1 MSRLRKAKTPALAC
15 ECQSKVA
22 AGACNLRIVPV
33 STDVREASKH
43 NEIQQLAVG
52 ERLQGLFFPH
62 LAQVDAHA
70 HGDGYHVHPAVPNR
84 VAHISQLHDE
94 LEPHGLA
101 ARLSLTPGG
110 DAPAVT
116 AALRREHLTQLVRDG
131 VVDIEVPLDQ
141 GTFRLHSTAPGR
153 ITAVEYVQ

>member
-15 ECQSKVA
+15 ECQSNAA
-22 AGACNLRIVPV
+22 AGACNLRIVPN
-33 STDVREASKH
+33 STDVREVSNH

-52 ERLQGLFFPH
+52 ERLQQLFFPH
-62 LAQVDAHA
+62 LTKVDAHT
-70 HGDGYHVHPAVPNR
+70 HGDGYHVHPAAPGR
-84 VAHISQLHDE
+84 VAHFSQLHDE

-101 ARLSLTPGG
+101 ARLSLAPGG

-116 AALRREHLTQLVRDG
+116 ASLRREHLTQLVRDG
-131 VVDIEVPLDQ
+131 VVDIEVPLNK

-153 ITAVEYVQ
+153 ITAVEYVL